1 MFKEANAKE
10 FKEMVSEDKNAVL
23 IDVRTAEECDGGM
36 IPNSINIDFM
46 SPEFMDKV
54 LELDRYKN
62 YYMICR
68 SGGRSSTACGA
79 MANNGFKSLVNLDG
93 GMLSWD
99 GEVVHP

>member
-1 MFKEANAKE
+1 
-10 FKEMVSEDKNAVL
+10 
-23 IDVRTAEECDGGM
+23 
-36 IPNSINIDFM
+36 M

>member
-36 IPNSINIDFM
+36 IPNSINIDLM

-68 SGGRSSTACGA
+68 SGGRSSTACGT

-99 GEVVHP
+99 GAVVHP

>member
-1 MFKEANAKE
+1 MFKEVNAQE
-10 FKEMVSEDKNAVL
+10 FKKMVAVDKDAVL
-23 IDVRTAEECDGGM
+23 IDVRTPEECDGGM
-36 IPNSINIDFM
+36 IPNSINLDLM
-46 SPEFMDKV
+46 SAEFMDQV
-54 LELDRYKN
+54 LELDRHKN

-79 MANNGFKSLVNLDG
+79 MANNGFKSLVNLMG